1 MKIRI
6 PSELKKVLTL
16 AEMPAVREIQ
26 RQEAEDTMTVPE
38 YLKMAAHVASGDN
51 SSFQI
56 FDSSASIAK
65 NCRVCDYYGAG
76 SGNLDVWLEGL
87 AFNAYKGA
95 YLIGVYLSDINQ
107 VCGGPSDSDIRNH
120 MYIREYLP
128 T

>member
-6 PSELKKVLTL
+6 KPEMKKILTL
-16 AEMPAVREIQ
+16 AQMPAVREIQ
-26 RQEAEDTMTVPE
+26 RQESENTVTVNE
-38 YLKMAAHVASGDN
+38 YLNMAARLAGGINLSY
-51 SSFQI
+51 QI
-56 FDSSASIAK
+56 FDAAASIAK
-65 NCRVCDYYGAG
+65 NGRIWDYYFDG
-76 SGNLDVWLEGL
+76 SEDLDVWIEGL

-107 VCGGPSDSDIRNH
+107 VCGGPSDGDIRNH